1 MNGAEFL
8 LECLRTEG
16 VDTLFAYPGGSVI
29 PLFDAM
35 YKVDYFEVY
44 RPSHEQGGVH
54 AADGYARRTGRTGV
68 AIVTSGPGVT
78 NAVTGIATAYSD
90 SIPLVLITGQVGTN
104 FLYKNSFQEVDT
116 TGIMMPITKH
126 SRLVTNAND
135 IGDAIA
141 EAFYMANEGRK
152 GPVVVDITKDAF
164 MGLVE
169 NAAGYASRPLPGDE
183 RHIDHGRQIRE
194 ACELIRQARQPVIYA
209 GGGVL
214 RSGSSEAL
222 RSLAINCNIPVVN
235 SIMGLGSFDRMHP
248 LSLGVVGMHGQKTTN
263 LYVYEADVVIG
274 VGVRFSDRAIGNRQG
289 FTKDS
294 RIIHIDVDPAE
305 FDKNLD
311 AHVQILGDLD
321 EILKEMSRQLAD
333 VKKPDR
339 AKEPVPEDAAFPPRV
354 VLERLQSYLPENTT
368 VVTDVGQH
376 QMWSMMYW
384 RVRRPDTFISSGG
397 LGTMGFGMGAAIGAR
412 IGRKDEPVLLVT
424 GDGSF
429 RMNHL
434 ELLTAS
440 KYGIPLTIVVF
451 NNNSLGMVRQWQGIF
466 NEQRYAHTDVYD
478 PLDLEALCRAYN
490 VEYMGK
496 FHSPAELDDLL
507 AAHPFEDRIR
517 VLEYVLD
524 HDHWVYPM
532 VAAGSSI
539 NNILERSPET
549 L

>member
-8 LECLRTEG
+8 LECLKAEQ

-29 PLFDAM
+29 PLFDAL
-35 YKVDYFEVY
+35 YKVEYFEVY

-54 AADGYARRTGRTGV
+54 AADGYARRTGKTGV

-116 TGIMMPITKH
+116 IGIMMPITKH

-135 IGDAIA
+135 IGEAVT
-141 EAFYMANEGRK
+141 EAFYMANEGRP

-164 MGLVE
+164 LGLVTDS
-169 NAAGYASRPLPGDE
+169 AYDHRALSKDLRQGD
-183 RHIDHGRQIRE
+183 HQAQIKE
-194 ACELIRQARQPVIYA
+194 ACALIRAAKRPVIYA

-214 RSGSSEAL
+214 RSGSSQAL
-222 RSLAINCNIPVVN
+222 RKLAIDCNIPVVN

-248 LSLGVVGMHGQKTTN
+248 LSLGVVGMHGQRETN
-263 LYVYEADVVIG
+263 LSVYEADVVVG

-289 FTKDS
+289 FTKS
-294 RIIHIDVDPAE
+294 ARVIHIDVDPAE

-311 AHVQILGDLD
+311 AHVQILGDMT
-321 EILKEMSRQLAD
+321 EILEQMIVQL
-333 VKKPDR
+333 KGTRKPDQVHN
-339 AKEPVPEDAAFPPRV
+339 PPQDSDFPPRQ
-354 VLERLQSYLPENTT
+354 VLEQLQAYLPGNTT

-384 RVRRPDTFISSGG
+384 KVREPNTFISSGG
-397 LGTMGFGMGAAIGAR
+397 LGTMGFGLGAAIGAR
-412 IGRKDEPVLLVT
+412 IGQKSAPVLLVT

-451 NNNSLGMVRQWQGIF
+451 NNHSLGMVRQWQGIF
-466 NEQRYAHTDVYD
+466 NDQRYAHTDVYD
-478 PLDLEALCRAYN
+478 PLDLETLCRAYN
-490 VEYMGK
+490 VDYMGR
-496 FHSPAELDDLL
+496 FGSPVELRELL
-507 AAHPFEDRIR
+507 AANPFADRIR
-517 VLEYVLD
+517 VIEYVLD
-524 HDHWVYPM
+524 NNHWVYPM

-539 NNILERSPET
+539 NDILERSAQE

>member
-8 LECLRTEG
+8 LECLRAEQ
-16 VDTLFAYPGGSVI
+16 VNTLFAYPGGSVI

-54 AADGYARRTGRTGV
+54 AADGYARRTGKTGV
-68 AIVTSGPGVT
+68 SIVTSGPGVT

-90 SIPLVLITGQVGTN
+90 SIPMVLISGQVGTN

-116 TGIMMPITKH
+116 IGIMMPITKH

-135 IGDAIA
+135 IGEAVA

-164 MGLVE
+164 VGLVDE
-169 NAAGYASRPLPGDE
+169 PLYEPRKLVKDL
-183 RHIDHGRQIRE
+183 RQVDHQAEILE
-194 ACELIRQARQPVIYA
+194 ACELIRAARRPIIYA

-214 RSGSSEAL
+214 RSGSSAAL
-222 RSLAINCNIPVVN
+222 SKLAVDCNIPVVN

-248 LSLGVVGMHGQKTTN
+248 LSLGVVGMHGQRETN
-263 LYVYEADVVIG
+263 LSVYEADVVVG

-289 FTKDS
+289 FTKNAK
-294 RIIHIDVDPAE
+294 IIHIDVDPAE

-311 AHVQILGDLD
+311 AHVQILGDMN
-321 EILKEMSRQLAD
+321 EILQQMIGELKDTRKAD
-333 VKKPDR
+333 PIFTG
-339 AKEPVPEDAAFPPRV
+339 PEDTAFPPRM
-354 VLERLQSYLPENTT
+354 VLEQLQAYLPENTT

-384 RVRRPDTFISSGG
+384 KVRRPNTFISSGG
-397 LGTMGFGMGAAIGAR
+397 LGTMGFGLGAAIGAR
-412 IGRKDEPVLLVT
+412 VGQKDEPVLLVT

-451 NNNSLGMVRQWQGIF
+451 NNHSLGMVRQWQGIF
-466 NEQRYAHTDVYD
+466 NDQRYAHTDVDD
-478 PLDLEALCRAYN
+478 PLDLETLCRAYN
-490 VEYMGK
+490 VDYMGR
-496 FHSPAELDDLL
+496 FESPDELAELL
-507 AAHPFEDRIR
+507 AKNPFEDRVR

-532 VAAGSSI
+532 VAAGAAI
-539 NNILERSPET
+539 NDLLDRS
-549 L
+549 

>member
-8 LECLRTEG
+8 LEALRGEG

-54 AADGYARRTGRTGV
+54 AADGYARRTGKPGV

-78 NAVTGIATAYSD
+78 NAVTGVATAYSD
-90 SIPLVLITGQVGTN
+90 SIPMVLITGQVGTS

-126 SRLVTNAND
+126 SRLVTNANE
-135 IGDAIA
+135 IGEALA

-164 MGLVE
+164 TGLVE
-169 NAAGYASRPLPGDE
+169 NPVYTPRKVPKDL
-183 RHIDHGRQIRE
+183 RRQEHQAEIRE
-194 ACELIRQARQPVIYA
+194 ACDLIRNARKPVIYA
-209 GGGVL
+209 GGGVIA
-214 RSGSSEAL
+214 SGSSEEL
-222 RSLAINCNIPVVN
+222 RKLAIGCNIPVVN
-235 SIMGLGSFDRMHP
+235 SIMGLGSFDRTHP
-248 LSLGVVGMHGQKTTN
+248 LSLGVVGMHGQKATN
-263 LYVYEADVVIG
+263 LYVYDADVVIG

-289 FTKDS
+289 FTDRA
-294 RIIHIDVDPAE
+294 RIIHIDIDPAE
-305 FDKNLD
+305 FNKNLD
-311 AHVQILGDLD
+311 AHVQILGDMKHILD
-321 EILKEMSRQLAD
+321 QMADELKD
-333 VKKPDR
+333 VRKPD
-339 AKEPVPEDAAFPPRV
+339 PVLPEPEDASFPPRL
-354 VLERLQSYLPENTT
+354 VLEQLQAYMPENTT

-384 RVRRPDTFISSGG
+384 KVRRPNTFISSGG
-397 LGTMGFGMGAAIGAR
+397 LGTMGFGAGAAIGAR
-412 IGRKDEPVLLVT
+412 IARKDEPVIFIT

-429 RMNHL
+429 RMNHI
-434 ELLTAS
+434 EMLTAS
-440 KYGIPLTIVVF
+440 KYGIPITVVVF

-466 NEQRYAHTDVYD
+466 NEQRYSHTDVYD
-478 PLDLEALCRAYN
+478 PLDLEALCKAYN
-490 VEYMGK
+490 IEYMGA
-496 FHSPAELDDLL
+496 FHSPEELTALL
-507 AAHPFEDRIR
+507 AQKPFEDKVR
-517 VLEYVLD
+517 LMEYVLD

-539 NNILERSPET
+539 NNILDREDQ
-549 L
+549 